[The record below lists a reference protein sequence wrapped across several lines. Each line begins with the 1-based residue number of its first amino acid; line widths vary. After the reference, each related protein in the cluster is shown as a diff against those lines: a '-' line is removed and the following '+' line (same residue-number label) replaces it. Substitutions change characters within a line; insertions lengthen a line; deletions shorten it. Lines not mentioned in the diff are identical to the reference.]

1 MRYLRDCIDQL
12 TWRFSAGMMFPRI
25 PTIKFEDEKF
35 ECSCCSKKL
44 KVLKTQTK
52 TAATLEIGQFIIHE
66 TIKWCDNCNE
76 FYRSDEPEKL
86 VPYSCKFGFNVLV
99 YVGMGLFVRHQNEKQ
114 IQGDLKDHNIPISIR
129 QVGYLAKKFIVY
141 LALAHKESQEKIKT
155 LLLSRGGYI
164 LHLDATCEG
173 DSPHLMTALDEI
185 AKIILDNIKMP
196 SEKADKIIPFL
207 GQLKKSYGIPV
218 AIVHDMGAGILSAV
232 KEVFPCTPDY
242 ICHYHF
248 LRDIGNDLFG
258 NEYAR
263 IRNELKK
270 RRIRF
275 FLRQMVKALKA
286 KIETEP
292 DLSQSFDTYLKKEG
306 KARQILPPVLAYIF
320 SSWILDANSESQ
332 GYGFP
337 FDRPHFIFYK
347 RLHAVKDV
355 LSSLSTKK
363 KKDRYILKL
372 NNAIVRITKDRNL
385 RRVVSSMEEKAQI
398 FDQLRDAMRI
408 ALADGQKG
416 LNDDGEDADIKTI
429 KDAVVAFRNSARI
442 EKAIKNNVDYKKMV
456 DQIDKY
462 WEKLFADPI
471 AVNTTSGE
479 QLLVQP
485 QRTNNIL
492 ERFFR
497 DLKRMY
503 RKKTGHKSLNR
514 VIKSMIADT
523 PLVKNLANPDYME
536 ILLKGKNTLEERFA
550 EIDAKLVRQELNKKE
565 AEQNKIPMRMKKV
578 LKKPDLPFLIT
589 KNSKIMAPI

>member
-1 MRYLRDCIDQL
+1 
-12 TWRFSAGMMFPRI
+12 
-25 PTIKFEDEKF
+25 
-35 ECSCCSKKL
+35 
-44 KVLKTQTK
+44 
-52 TAATLEIGQFIIHE
+52 
-66 TIKWCDNCNE
+66 
-76 FYRSDEPEKL
+76 
-86 VPYSCKFGFNVLV
+86 
-99 YVGMGLFVRHQNEKQ
+99 
-114 IQGDLKDHNIPISIR
+114 
-129 QVGYLAKKFIVY
+129 
-141 LALAHKESQEKIKT
+141 
-155 LLLSRGGYI
+155 
-164 LHLDATCEG
+164 
-173 DSPHLMTALDEI
+173 
-185 AKIILDNIKMP
+185 MP

-207 GQLKKSYGIPV
+207 RQVKKSYGLPV
-218 AIVHDMGAGILSAV
+218 AMVHDMGAGILSAV
-232 KEVFPCTPDY
+232 KVVFPRIPDF

-275 FLRQMVKALKA
+275 FLRQMAKALKS

-292 DLSQSFDTYLKKEG
+292 DLAKSFDTYLKKEG
-306 KARQILPPVLAYIF
+306 RARQIRPPVLAYIF

-355 LSSLSTKK
+355 LSSLSAKK

-372 NNAIVRITKDRNL
+372 NNAIVRITQDRNL
-385 RRVVSSMEEKAQI
+385 RKTVSLMVEKAQI
-398 FDQLRDAMRI
+398 FDQLRNAMRI
-408 ALADGQKG
+408 ALPEGKKG
-416 LNDDGEDADIKTI
+416 LNDDGEDIDIKTI
-429 KDAVVAFRNSARI
+429 KDAVTLFRNSDKI
-442 EKAIKNNVDYKKMV
+442 EKVAKDNVDYKKMV

-471 AVNTTSGE
+471 MVNTTSGE
-479 QLLVQP
+479 KLWVQP

-497 DLKRMY
+497 DLKRMF

-514 VIKSMIADT
+514 AMKSIIADT
-523 PLVKNLANPDYME
+523 PLVKNLTNPDYME

-550 EIDAKLVRQELNKKE
+550 EIDAKIVRQELNKNE
-565 AEQNKIPMRMKKV
+565 AEQNKIPRKMKEV
-578 LKKPDLPFLIT
+578 LRIPDLPFLIT
-589 KNSKIMAPI
+589 KNSKIMATI